1 MTGFNFNTEYAR
13 PFRIGFV
20 TPNGIIYSVN
30 GRKMSWKRKDA
41 IAILNMLPPFEE
53 FDSKIFQ
60 QIKNEMCLT
69 SKLSQSVTGRII
81 CNLYFFD
88 LAEKLGVDPK

>member
-20 TPNGIIYSVN
+20 TPNGIVYSVN

-60 QIKNEMCLT
+60 QIKNKFAT
-69 SKLSQSVTGRII
+69 QFSHSIVGRII